1 MTKRKAE
8 AVAKSTGTPA
18 TSHTKKMT
26 EDVTESA
33 SESDAES
40 SDDDSATS
48 SSDGEQ
54 VSGRATGAADFQ
66 TDVGKPS
73 DDDDD
78 DDDDDELLVK
88 KTTRVDI
95 LLEPQHVRDAMPK
108 PAESQVACLLSQ

>member
-1 MTKRKAE
+1 VTKRKAE

-18 TSHTKKMT
+18 TSHTKNMT

-78 DDDDDELLVK
+78 DDELLVK
-88 KTTRVDI
+88 KTTRVDK
-95 LLEPQHVRDAMPK
+95 LLEPQHVRDAVPK
-108 PAESQVACLLSQ
+108 PAESQVACLLSL